1 MKLDASNLGQ
11 IIGRLIYPDVEPLP
25 PAAPAIART
34 LEVIAR
40 GERQRELVALL
51 ADGVERSSGDIAAA
65 LKITSNN
72 ATMLLTLCTRRGLV
86 KRTGIWHSFRYT
98 LP

>member
-1 MKLDASNLGQ
+1 VKLDASNLGQ

-51 ADGVERSSGDIAAA
+51 AMASSAHPV
-65 LKITSNN
+65 TSP
-72 ATMLLTLCTRRGLV
+72 RR
-86 KRTGIWHSFRYT
+86 
-98 LP
+98 